1 MRKSRKKNDDAR
13 ICIKGGKQNR
23 MDKKTLKT
31 FIITLT
37 CIAAVIA
44 MILLSGLQGG
54 NAGSGT

>member
-1 MRKSRKKNDDAR
+1 
-13 ICIKGGKQNR
+13 

-31 FIITLT
+31 FIITLA

-54 NAGSGT
+54 NAVSGT